1 MTLRRPVRVCT
12 SELQMVA
19 PSSLTTTSPSASP
32 PLLPPLT
39 WNWARLRIGAPSSGG
54 QTIIQDF
61 TFACWENKA
70 DGKWNMGK
78 ILIIATARTCR
89 GIEHKTW
96 SLCCAYSAT
105 GDTVQAT
112 QIMLVKMC
120 IHREV
125 VVRTLYLFINF
136 VQDIDKENI
145 LLTTFM

>member
-1 MTLRRPVRVCT
+1 
-12 SELQMVA
+12 
-19 PSSLTTTSPSASP
+19 
-32 PLLPPLT
+32 
-39 WNWARLRIGAPSSGG
+39 
-54 QTIIQDF
+54 
-61 TFACWENKA
+61 
-70 DGKWNMGK
+70 MGK

-120 IHREV
+120 INREV

>member
-1 MTLRRPVRVCT
+1 MTLRRPVSVCT

-19 PSSLTTTSPSASP
+19 PSSRTTTSPSASP
-32 PLLPPLT
+32 PLLT
-39 WNWARLRIGAPSSGG
+39 WNWARVRMGAPSSGG

-61 TFACWENKA
+61 TFACREKNKA
-70 DGKWNMGK
+70 DGKGNMGK